1 MARSKE
7 EKEHDARVDDLL
19 DQKNTL
25 EKALADSK
33 RRQEE
38 ENK

>member
-1 MARSKE
+1 MANSKE
-7 EKEHDARVDDLL
+7 EKEHDARINDLL

-25 EKALADSK
+25 EKALAESQ
-33 RRQEE
+33 RRQAE